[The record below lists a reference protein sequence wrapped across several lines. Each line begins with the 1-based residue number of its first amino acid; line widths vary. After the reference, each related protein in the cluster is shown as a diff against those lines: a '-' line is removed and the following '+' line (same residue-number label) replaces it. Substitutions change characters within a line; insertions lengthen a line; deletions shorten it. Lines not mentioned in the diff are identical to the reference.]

1 MTESAVTRDPVSA
14 IVFRDLGRQP
24 LETVWAEMRRFTEA
38 RTPSTPDEIWFLE
51 HPPVF
56 TLGMNADRA
65 HLLAP
70 GSIPVVQIDRGGQV
84 TYHGPGQLVV
94 YVLLDVKRRGLTIR
108 ALVEALEQAVIRTVA
123 AYGVEAYGRRDAPGV
138 YVAGRKLAAIGLRVR
153 RKGSYHGIAINVDMD
168 LAPFR
173 AIHPCG
179 YADLEV
185 TQLAD
190 LCTVRDPLR
199 LRRDLEPNLIAVL
212 AGDETHET
220 LEAADRVL

>member
-1 MTESAVTRDPVSA
+1 VSA
-14 IVFRDLGRQP
+14 IAFRDLGRQP
-24 LETVWAEMRRFTEA
+24 LETVWADMRRFTDE
-38 RTPSTPDEIWFLE
+38 RGPSSPDEIWFLE

-56 TLGMNADRA
+56 TLGLNADRA

-94 YVLLDVKRRGLTIR
+94 YVLLDVKRRALTIR
-108 ALVEALEQAVIRTVA
+108 SLVEALEKAVIRTVA
-123 AYGVEAYGRRDAPGV
+123 EYGVAAYSRRDAPGV
-138 YVAGRKLAAIGLRVR
+138 YVGGRKLAAIGLRVR
-153 RKGSYHGIAINVDMD
+153 RNGSYHGIAINVNMD

-190 LCTVRDPLR
+190 LCAVSDPAR
-199 LRRDLEPNLIAVL
+199 LRRDLEPSLVEELAVCPRP
-212 AGDETHET
+212 ARRRPGG
-220 LEAADRVL
+220 ADNCRM